1 MDKYIAAISGV
12 QMTVAG
18 GLLALLLRGNGTAWF
33 LGMTGVL
40 LGTMLVAATAYDD
53 LQSR

>member
-1 MDKYIAAISGV
+1 MDKYIAAITGV

-18 GLLALLLRGNGTAWF
+18 GFMALLLGGNGALWGR
-33 LGMTGVL
+33 GMTSML
-40 LGTMLVAATAYDD
+40 LGTMLVGATAYDD

>member
-1 MDKYIAAISGV
+1 MDKYIAAITGV

-18 GLLALLLRGNGTAWF
+18 GFLALLLEGNGTVGL
-33 LGMTGVL
+33 LGMTGIL
-40 LGTMLVAATAYDD
+40 LGTMLVASTAYDD

>member
-12 QMTVAG
+12 QMTVVG
-18 GLLALLLRGNGTAWF
+18 GFLALLLEGDGTVGLVAATA
-33 LGMTGVL
+33 ML
-40 LGTMLVAATAYDD
+40 LGTMLVATTAYDD

>member
-1 MDKYIAAISGV
+1 MDKYIAAITGV

-18 GLLALLLRGNGTAWF
+18 GFMALLLGGN
-33 LGMTGVL
+33 GVL
-40 LGTMLVAATAYDD
+40 LVLGMMAMVFGTMLVGATAYDD